1 MQAVILAAGLG
12 SRLGHRL
19 PKGLLE
25 LEGESL
31 VQRSLRLLGQSG
43 LPVTLVVGHQAEF
56 YGSLPERPRL
66 VENPNFATTGSLR
79 SLILA
84 HQALQDD
91 LLVLESDLL
100 YEPRALES
108 ILRSPDRDVIL
119 TSGLTGSGDEVWV
132 DAPAGRLRGLS
143 KDAALLEGDVCGEFV
158 GISKFSRNLLD
169 QLQTWGA
176 SFPEAHYET
185 DGLVSQCAVYPIK
198 TLHIADLIW
207 CEVDDPQHW
216 QRCQQWI
223 WPRLRALL

>member
-31 VQRSLRLLGQSG
+31 IQRSLRLLRETG
-43 LPVTLVVGHQAEF
+43 LPVTLVVGHQSEH
-56 YGSLPERPRL
+56 YRSLPEQPRL
-66 VENPNFATTGSLR
+66 VENPDFATTGSLR
-79 SLILA
+79 SLVLA
-84 HQALQDD
+84 HQALQED

-100 YEPRALES
+100 YEPRALRS
-108 ILRSPDRDVIL
+108 ILGSPQPDLIL
-119 TSGLTGSGDEVWV
+119 TSGLTRSGDEVWV

-143 KDAALLEGDVCGEFV
+143 KDPTRLEGEVCGEFV

-169 QLQTWGA
+169 RMESWGA
-176 SFPEAHYET
+176 RFPEAHYET
-185 DGLVSQCAVYPIK
+185 DGLVSQCQDHPIQ
-198 TLHIADLIW
+198 TMHIPDLIW

-216 QRCQQWI
+216 LRCQQQI
-223 WPRLRALL
+223 WPRLKALS